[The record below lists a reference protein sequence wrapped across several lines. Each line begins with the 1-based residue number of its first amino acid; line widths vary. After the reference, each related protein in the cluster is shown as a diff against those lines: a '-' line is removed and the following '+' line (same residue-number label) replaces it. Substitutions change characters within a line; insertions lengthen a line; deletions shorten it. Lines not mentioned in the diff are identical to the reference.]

1 MGIKELISLLF
12 NHWRETLITVLLV
25 ILAFILGRGFE
36 SKYVQQLALERQQL
50 LQLKQQ
56 TELMISRNGNEAT
69 KNAFRKLGYSISM
82 SDSTR

>member
-12 NHWRETLITVLLV
+12 KHWRDTLITVLLV
-25 ILAFILGRGFE
+25 IVAFILGRGFE
-36 SKYVQQLALERQQL
+36 SKYVQQVVIERQQL

-69 KNAFRKLGYSISM
+69 KNAFRKLGYSISIP
-82 SDSTR
+82 DSMR